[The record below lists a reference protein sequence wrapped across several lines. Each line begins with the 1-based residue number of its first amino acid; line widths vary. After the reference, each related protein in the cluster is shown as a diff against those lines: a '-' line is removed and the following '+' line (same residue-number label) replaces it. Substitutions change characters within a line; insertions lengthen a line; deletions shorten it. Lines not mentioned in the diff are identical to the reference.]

1 MNLLMITGDRTLAE
15 GKKSAFYNTLEEFHK
30 YWDRIDIICPKTE
43 FPMSDVRN
51 FFGNVFI
58 HPSPWPLVAQPFWI
72 LKKGKQIY
80 AEQKFD
86 LMTVHEYP
94 PFYNGIRARL
104 LWGWIQVP
112 YILEI
117 HHIPGFPKAAGPKER
132 FYKNLM
138 RFFIRADSAK
148 AKAVRAVNKKQVP
161 DFLIK
166 AGVPKDKIVYI
177 PSFYIDLD
185 VFRPLAVEKKY
196 DLVFAARL
204 EKNKGIRSLLEAVK
218 FSIFNFQFPM
228 KLLIIGSGPLKQ
240 ELVRF
245 VEQNDLRDSVFFSG
259 WLETL
264 NNVAQAYNS
273 AKIFI
278 NPSLNEG
285 GPRVTLEAMACGL
298 PIITTKVGLMPD
310 IIHDDE
316 NGLFIDWTLNDMA
329 EKIISLLK
337 NKELQNKFSEAGLE
351 LVKQFERNAAI
362 KNYAEQLQKL
372 V

>member
-1 MNLLMITGDRTLAE
+1 
-15 GKKSAFYNTLEEFHK
+15 
-30 YWDRIDIICPKTE
+30 
-43 FPMSDVRN
+43 
-51 FFGNVFI
+51 
-58 HPSPWPLVAQPFWI
+58 
-72 LKKGKQIY
+72 
-80 AEQKFD
+80 
-86 LMTVHEYP
+86 
-94 PFYNGIRARL
+94 
-104 LWGWIQVP
+104 
-112 YILEI
+112 
-117 HHIPGFPKAAGPKER
+117 
-132 FYKNLM
+132 M

-259 WLETL
+259 WLL
-264 NNVAQAYNS
+264 
-273 AKIFI
+273 
-278 NPSLNEG
+278 
-285 GPRVTLEAMACGL
+285 
-298 PIITTKVGLMPD
+298 
-310 IIHDDE
+310 
-316 NGLFIDWTLNDMA
+316 
-329 EKIISLLK
+329 
-337 NKELQNKFSEAGLE
+337 
-351 LVKQFERNAAI
+351 
-362 KNYAEQLQKL
+362 
-372 V
+372 